1 MAKFFGS
8 KKSFRSIVVCLRGE
22 ISASA
27 FTDVQTFVAVEVN
40 YLLLFTF
47 NLFFN
52 FPFLSRNLIL
62 DMESAVR
69 ERAIPSQFKARKD
82 VSYWLSTQ
90 KVKMDRLPPELLL
103 QIADC
108 LSGRDLVALS
118 GSCSAISEVLS
129 QERRLWRRHLD
140 KIKVPGTR

>member
-1 MAKFFGS
+1 
-8 KKSFRSIVVCLRGE
+8 
-22 ISASA
+22 
-27 FTDVQTFVAVEVN
+27 
-40 YLLLFTF
+40 
-47 NLFFN
+47 
-52 FPFLSRNLIL
+52 
-62 DMESAVR
+62 
-69 ERAIPSQFKARKD
+69 
-82 VSYWLSTQ
+82 
-90 KVKMDRLPPELLL
+90 MDRLPPELLL